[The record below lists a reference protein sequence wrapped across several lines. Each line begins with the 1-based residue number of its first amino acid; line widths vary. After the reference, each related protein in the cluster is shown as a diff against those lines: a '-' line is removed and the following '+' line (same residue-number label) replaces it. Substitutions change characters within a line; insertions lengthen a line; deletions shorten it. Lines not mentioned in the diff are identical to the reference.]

1 MRKGRKLE
9 ENVVRAVY
17 AYYANGWPGS
27 FTYYTEEE
35 CKENVEIDSIKL
47 ELARYILIL
56 SSCNVCLCYYL
67 DYKITPCDYLVS
79 LLMLP
84 MSSLPTELYT

>member
-17 AYYANGWPGS
+17 AYYANGCPGS

-47 ELARYILIL
+47 ELARYIYLFFRL
-56 SSCNVCLCYYL
+56 AMCVCV
-67 DYKITPCDYLVS
+67 II
-79 LLMLP
+79 
-84 MSSLPTELYT
+84 